1 MNTEEMNA
9 LIEIVKQIAGS
20 ECQRIMKTANVA
32 SNHFGTI
39 LSINADKTCNV
50 LLAGGETPYTNLVNK
65 TGETLD
71 VGDVVLIEALNG
83 NIGNGYIKL
92 RQGKSDISG
101 APDTIAWSKV
111 YDTPSTLGGYGIQ
124 DAKIENGTITLG
136 LNSIT
141 PLTTATI
148 PVQSVNGKTGAVV
161 LSATDVE
168 ALPSTTKI
176 PTKTSDLTNDS
187 NFVVDANYVHTD
199 NNFTTTLKNQI
210 TTTAT
215 NLSTHISNTSNPHN
229 VTKAQVG
236 LSNVD
241 NVKQYSATNPPPY
254 PVTSV
259 NNKTGVIVLTADDV
273 GAATKEYVDDKAGTF
288 YVTLDVDTDPMT
300 ADHTN
305 AEIKAAYD
313 AGKTIYVKFGFVLIP
328 VTLPLVSCTSS
339 QAIFMGIGYSEN
351 QVVVMTVNCT
361 NDVWTMT
368 QQNVVPT
375 TRKINNKSLSSD
387 ITLTADDVSA
397 LPLTGGTLTG
407 DLKVGSS
414 TIQTNGH
421 ITGTWLRTT
430 ANTHLGSTPSQIAV
444 LNDGWVYHR
453 TPAEILSDI
462 GAMPNQ
468 VATATTLGG
477 VKVGV
482 GLAIDDNGVLS
493 ATGGGVAD
501 SVDWSNVQNKPTTI
515 AGYGIT
521 DAVTSVNGK
530 SGDVTIE
537 ANTVTYKINNPTV
550 AVGNWV
556 ANTNTQAEEQERTD
570 YPYMATISVTNPA
583 VTSSDIARVMFNYS
597 EQSSGNFATSCYTVT
612 NGVIIEAKEKPT
624 AAITLNYIYIE
635 RTVS

>member
-92 RQGKSDISG
+92 KQGKSDIGG

-136 LNSIT
+136 LNSIK
-141 PLTTATI
+141 PLTEDSSF
-148 PVQSVNGKTGAVV
+148 VQSVNDKTGVV
-161 LSATDVE
+161 TLEASDVN
-168 ALPSTTKI
+168 ALPSSTQYVSSVDGVSGEVTTNGVKYTTQSLTNAQKSQARANIGAGTSSFDGDYNSLANKPTI
-176 PTKTSDLTNDS
+176 PTKTSQITNDS
-187 NFVVDANYVHTD
+187 NYVADANYVHTD

-259 NNKTGVIVLTADDV
+259 NNKIGAIVLTADDV

-397 LPLTGGTLTG
+397 LPN
-407 DLKVGSS
+407 
-414 TIQTNGH
+414 QAA
-421 ITGTWLRTT
+421 TT
-430 ANTHLGSTPSQIAV
+430 
-444 LNDGWVYHR
+444 
-453 TPAEILSDI
+453 
-462 GAMPNQ
+462 
-468 VATATTLGG
+468 TTLGG
-477 VKVGV
+477 VKVGA
-482 GLAIDDNGVLS
+482 GLTIDDSGVLS

-530 SGDVTIE
+530 SGNVTIE

-550 AVGNWV
+550 EVGNWV
-556 ANTNTQAEEQERTD
+556 ANTNTQADEQERTD

-583 VTSSDIARVMFNYS
+583 VTSNDIARVMFNYS
-597 EQSSGNFATSCYTVT
+597 EQSSGNFALSCYTVT
-612 NGVIIEAKEKPT
+612 NGVIIEAKEKPAT
-624 AAITLNYIYIE
+624 AITLNYIYIE

>member
-136 LNSIT
+136 LNSIK
-141 PLTTATI
+141 PLTEGSSF
-148 PVQSVNGKTGAVV
+148 VQSVNDKTGVV
-161 LSATDVE
+161 TLEASDVN
-168 ALPSTTKI
+168 ALPSSTQYVSSVDGVSGEVTTNGVKYTTQSLTNAQKSQARANIGAGTSSFDGDYNSLANKPTI
-176 PTKTSDLTNDS
+176 PTKTSQITNDS
-187 NFVVDANYVHTD
+187 SYVADANYVHTD
-199 NNFTTTLKNQI
+199 NNFTNALKAQI
-210 TTTAT
+210 TT
-215 NLSTHISNTSNPHN
+215 NE
-229 VTKAQVG
+229 
-236 LSNVD
+236 
-241 NVKQYSATNPPPY
+241 
-254 PVTSV
+254 
-259 NNKTGVIVLTADDV
+259 NNITMAESDIDSLQTDV
-273 GAATKEYVDDKAGTF
+273 GTLKTDMTTVKGAVTTLQDTYV
-288 YVTLDVDTDPMT
+288 P
-300 ADHTN
+300 N
-305 AEIKAAYD
+305 
-313 AGKTIYVKFGFVLIP
+313 
-328 VTLPLVSCTSS
+328 
-339 QAIFMGIGYSEN
+339 
-351 QVVVMTVNCT
+351 
-361 NDVWTMT
+361 
-368 QQNVVPT
+368 T
-375 TRKINNKSLSSD
+375 TKINNKALSSD
-387 ITLTADDVSA
+387 ITLTASDVDA

-407 DLKVGSS
+407 NLKVGSS
-414 TIQTNGH
+414 SIGTNGY
-421 ITGTWLRTT
+421 IQGTWLQGTAENHLTT
-430 ANTHLGSTPSQIAV
+430 KATKIAV
-444 LNDGWVYHR
+444 QDINGWVYHR
-453 TPAEILSDI
+453 TPTEILSDI
-462 GAMPNQ
+462 GALPNQ
-468 VATATTLGG
+468 AATTTTLGG
-477 VKVGV
+477 VKVGA
-482 GLAIDDNGVLS
+482 GLTIDDSGVLS

-530 SGDVTIE
+530 TGNVTIE

-550 AVGNWV
+550 EVGNWV
-556 ANTNTQAEEQERTD
+556 ANTNTQADEQERTD
-570 YPYMATISVTNPA
+570 YPYMAIISVTNPA

-597 EQSSGNFATSCYTVT
+597 EQSSGNFALSCYTVT
-612 NGVIIEAKEKPT
+612 NGVIIEAKEKPA

>member
-50 LLAGGETPYTNLVNK
+50 LLAGGEIPYTNLVNK

-111 YDTPSTLGGYGIQ
+111 YDAPSTLGGYGIQ

-136 LNSIT
+136 LNSIK
-141 PLTTATI
+141 PLTEDSSF
-148 PVQSVNGKTGAVV
+148 VQSINDKTGVV
-161 LSATDVE
+161 TLEASDVN
-168 ALPSTTKI
+168 ALPSSTQYVSSVDGVSGEVTTNGVKYTTQSLTNAQKSQARVNIGAGTSNFDGDYNSLANKPTI
-176 PTKTSDLTNDS
+176 PTKTSQITNDS
-187 NFVVDANYVHTD
+187 NYVADANYVHTD
-199 NNFTTTLKNQI
+199 NNFTNALKTQI
-210 TTTAT
+210 TT
-215 NLSTHISNTSNPHN
+215 NE
-229 VTKAQVG
+229 
-236 LSNVD
+236 D
-241 NVKQYSATNPPPY
+241 NIAMAESDIDSLQT
-254 PVTSV
+254 
-259 NNKTGVIVLTADDV
+259 DV
-273 GAATKEYVDDKAGTF
+273 GTLKTDMTTVKGAVTTLQDTYV
-288 YVTLDVDTDPMT
+288 P
-300 ADHTN
+300 N
-305 AEIKAAYD
+305 
-313 AGKTIYVKFGFVLIP
+313 
-328 VTLPLVSCTSS
+328 
-339 QAIFMGIGYSEN
+339 
-351 QVVVMTVNCT
+351 
-361 NDVWTMT
+361 
-368 QQNVVPT
+368 T
-375 TRKINNKSLSSD
+375 TKINNKALNSD
-387 ITLTADDVSA
+387 ITLTASDINA

-407 DLKVGSS
+407 NLKVGSS
-414 TIQTNGH
+414 SIGTNGY
-421 ITGTWLRTT
+421 ITGTWLQGTAENHLTT
-430 ANTHLGSTPSQIAV
+430 KATKIAV
-444 LNDGWVYHR
+444 QDINGWVYHR
-453 TPAEILSDI
+453 TPTEILSDI

-468 VATATTLGG
+468 AATATTLGG
-477 VKVGV
+477 VKVGT
-482 GLAIDDNGVLS
+482 GLAIDDSGVLS

-530 SGDVTIE
+530 SGNVTIE
-537 ANTVTYKINNPTV
+537 ANTVTYKINKPTV
-550 AVGNWV
+550 EVGNWV
-556 ANTNTQAEEQERTD
+556 ANTNTQADEQERAD

-597 EQSSGNFATSCYTVT
+597 EQSSGNFALSCYTVT
-612 NGVIIEAKEKPT
+612 NGVIIEAKEKPAT
-624 AAITLNYIYIE
+624 AITLNYIYIE

>member
-101 APDTIAWSKV
+101 APDTLAWSKV

-136 LNSIT
+136 LNSIK
-141 PLTTATI
+141 PLTESSAL
-148 PVQSVNGKTGAVV
+148 VQSVNGKTGVV
-161 LSATDVE
+161 TLGADDVN
-168 ALPSTTKI
+168 ALPSTTQYVSSVDGVSGAVTTNGVKYTTQSLTNAQKTQARVNIGAGTSSFDGDYNSLANKPAI
-176 PTKTSDLTNDS
+176 PTKTSQITNDS
-187 NFVVDANYVHTD
+187 NYVVDANYVHTD
-199 NNFTTTLKNQI
+199 NNFTNALKEQINTNEDNIAMAESDIDSLQGDVGTLKTDMTTVKGAVTTLQDTYVPN
-210 TTTAT
+210 TT
-215 NLSTHISNTSNPHN
+215 
-229 VTKAQVG
+229 K
-236 LSNVD
+236 
-241 NVKQYSATNPPPY
+241 
-254 PVTSV
+254 V
-259 NNKTGVIVLTADDV
+259 NNKA
-273 GAATKEYVDDKAGTF
+273 
-288 YVTLDVDTDPMT
+288 
-300 ADHTN
+300 
-305 AEIKAAYD
+305 
-313 AGKTIYVKFGFVLIP
+313 
-328 VTLPLVSCTSS
+328 
-339 QAIFMGIGYSEN
+339 
-351 QVVVMTVNCT
+351 
-361 NDVWTMT
+361 
-368 QQNVVPT
+368 
-375 TRKINNKSLSSD
+375 LSGD
-387 ITLTADDVSA
+387 ITLTASDVNA

-414 TIQTNGH
+414 TIQTNGY
-421 ITGTWLRTT
+421 ITGTWLKTT
-430 ANTHLGSTPSQIAV
+430 ANTHLDSTPTKIAV
-444 LNDGWVYHR
+444 LSNGWIYDR

-477 VKVGV
+477 VKVGA
-482 GLAIDDNGVLS
+482 GLVIDDNGVLS